1 MMKLTKL
8 FCLTSLALAIPAAHA
23 AVIFQDDFTGHPDTG
38 MDGLNGETPDTTIGS
53 AAWVSSSAFS
63 ANGAFLAGS
72 TTNGASATLL
82 FTPSSGEVYTLE
94 SRMDVTSTTGWLALG
109 FASGQN
115 TANSPNARFVTGSTP
130 LGRVWMLMGEAGGG
144 AAWQDGTAVNHV
156 EDNTISV
163 TGFIDMR
170 IVLDTTAATWTS
182 TWYAKDA
189 TVGSYT
195 LIKDTENVVSQASI
209 NSVGFALSGNSV
221 PGTITSFSL
230 TTIPE
235 PSSALLG
242 GLGFLMLFRRRR

>member
-1 MMKLTKL
+1 MKYHHPIIP
-8 FCLTSLALAIPAAHA
+8 SLSLGILLACSSLQAAT
-23 AVIFQDDFTGHPDTG
+23 IFSDNFDGTGV
-38 MDGLNGETPDTTIGS
+38 LNGTTPDTTTGA
-53 AAWVSSSAFS
+53 AAWVSSTAFN
-63 ANGAFLAGS
+63 ANGAFLASSG
-72 TTNGASATLL
+72 TAGASATLL

-94 SRMDVTSTTGWLALG
+94 SRMDVTSTTGWLAMG
-109 FASGQN
+109 FATGQS
-115 TANSPNARFVTGSTP
+115 TANNANARFVNGSTP

-144 AAWQDGTAVNHV
+144 AAWQDGTSVNHV

-163 TGFIDMR
+163 TGTIDLR

-195 LIKDTENVVSQASI
+195 LIKGTENVVSQAAI

-235 PSSALLG
+235 PSSAALLG
-242 GLGFLMLFRRRR
+242 GLGFLVMFRRRR